1 MKYGLVFLLVL
12 LFVGV
17 GCNSQAETETAVSP
31 TSSPTDQP
39 TVQSTRPSSTPETIT
54 ILYTN
59 DEHGWMEGM
68 ADGTGAAELLGIWQN
83 EEGYSPDDPSF
94 IILSGGDM
102 WTGPAIST
110 WFDGEG
116 MAEVM
121 NEIGYDAAAVG
132 NHEFDFGLDM
142 LQVRQAQSEFPLLSA
157 IMRYAENN
165 ALPTEL
171 GILPFTIIPVND
183 VNVGIIGL
191 TTTSTPWTTNPNIVA
206 DFNFIEYETALR
218 EIVPAV
224 QAEGADL
231 ILVAAHAC
239 QYEIEGLA
247 TAVSDLGIHLFG
259 GGHCNELFA
268 KERDGV
274 VLLEGGHH
282 LRSYARAVFEV
293 NPADGTVEIV
303 EVGTVQN
310 EGGTAVPDIQT
321 IVKKWRQAADNELN
335 EVIGYTE
342 AGISQRSPEMQ
353 ALVTHAW
360 LASYPSA
367 DVAITNSG
375 GFRADIN
382 PGDITLAD
390 IVGVLPFDNVIIAVS
405 LSGEQLLTTLDI
417 AQNDAIAGASRQNG
431 QWLLDSSGDAIDPQ
445 ATYSLLV
452 NDFMYAGG
460 DGYTLLAEADPEAY
474 NTAIDWRQPVIDWII
489 AQASTESSPLDDALA
504 GLLE

>member
-1 MKYGLVFLLVL
+1 MRHGILFLLTL

-17 GCNSQAETETAVSP
+17 GCNRVAETETAVSS
-31 TSSPTDQP
+31 TIQP
-39 TVQSTRPSSTPETIT
+39 TNQQTIT

-68 ADGTGAAELLGIWQN
+68 AEGSGAAELLDLWQT
-83 EEGYSPDDPSF
+83 EEGYAPDDPSF

-116 MAEVM
+116 MVEVM
-121 NEIGYDAAAVG
+121 NEMGYDAAAVG

-157 IMRYAENN
+157 NMRYAENN
-165 ALPTEL
+165 ELPTDL
-171 GILPFTIIPVND
+171 GILPYTILPVHD
-183 VNVGIIGL
+183 VAVGIIGL
-191 TTTSTPWTTNPNIVA
+191 TTTSTPWTTNPNNVA

-218 EIVPAV
+218 DVVPLV

-231 ILVAAHAC
+231 IVVAGHVC
-239 QYEIEGLA
+239 QGELEGLA

-268 KERDGV
+268 KERAGA

-282 LRSYARAVFEV
+282 LRSYARAVFTV
-293 NPADGTVEIV
+293 DPATGTVAV
-303 EVGTVQN
+303 VAFGTVQN
-310 EGGTAVPDIQT
+310 EGGTAVSEIQT
-321 IVKKWRQAADNELN
+321 IVQKWREATNDELN
-335 EVIGYTE
+335 MVIGYTA
-342 AGISQRSPEMQ
+342 AGIGQRSPEMQ
-353 ALVTHAW
+353 ALITHAW
-360 LASYPSA
+360 LAGYPSA

-375 GFRADIN
+375 GFRAAID
-382 PGDITLAD
+382 PGEITLAD
-390 IVGVLPFDNVIIAVS
+390 IVGVLPFDNVIMAVS
-405 LSGEQLLTTLDI
+405 LSGEELLTTLAI
-417 AQNDAIAGASRQNG
+417 AQNDAIAGVSRQNG
-431 QWLLDSSGDAIDPQ
+431 QWILNSSGNVIDTQ
-445 ATYSLLV
+445 ATYTLLV

-460 DGYTLLAEADPEAY
+460 DDYTLLAAADPEAY
-474 NTAIDWRQPVIDWII
+474 NSAIDWRQPVIDWII
-489 AQASTESSPLDDALA
+489 AQKSTKNNPLDDALM